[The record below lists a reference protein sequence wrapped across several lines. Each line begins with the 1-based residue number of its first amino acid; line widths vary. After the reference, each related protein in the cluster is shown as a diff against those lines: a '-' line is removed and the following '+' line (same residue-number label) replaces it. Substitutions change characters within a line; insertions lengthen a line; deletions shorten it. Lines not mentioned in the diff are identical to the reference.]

1 MKVEGA
7 CHCGFISV
15 EAEIDPEKVSI
26 CHCTDCQTISG
37 SAFRLSV
44 PVPGNALKMT
54 GDTGDLRQDG
64 GKRQPP

>member
-15 EAEIDPEKVSI
+15 EAEIDPKKVSI

-37 SAFRLSV
+37 SAFSAFPFRFPATPS
-44 PVPGNALKMT
+44 
-54 GDTGDLRQDG
+54 R
-64 GKRQPP
+64 